1 MVESIERLSAFQIL
15 RKMAHLLMK
24 TRPLLFYG
32 FSITIIVASLM
43 KIKLNSMKRLIF
55 TILSFIITVSTVYAQ
70 KGINKYVSYGAGGRL
85 TMHVDSGA
93 HHVYS
98 GIIFPNQPNTSFNY
112 LPEVNQVSVQMYFQK
127 MDKPENFR
135 YTILDDD
142 KPMALNKPINRK
154 DLKEVIRKD
163 MNWNDELLDST
174 KLGFFTLKDKTLTIL
189 TYDIERPQD
198 VYKNVFFGKPIPKPK
213 IEILAKRFETKNGV
227 DDDRKIRP
235 KQRVE
240 LTFTEKDDELTI
252 VKDRTYIDYIYST
265 SIKDKKTDKIIFES
279 NSWLYG
285 GYLNEEGNKY
295 LPYVKID
302 RGIFKKSGEYE
313 IIIQP
318 SIKWDRYI
326 GGVTDN
332 TISAQELEKYT
343 ARYTLAITLDQE
355 SYTKKEAI
363 IYALILIL
371 FIGSIFYFIL
381 YFFRQRNKKRLA
393 EQEHQKNTAK
403 LQLNSIRSQLN
414 PHFLF
419 NLLTGIQNLMNKN
432 EVDNANRY
440 LSKFARLTRNVL
452 DDKELIS
459 LSQEKN
465 LLDDYLQMEQ
475 LRFGFQYEI
484 NYAQDLDLD
493 IIEIPSMMV
502 QPFVENGV
510 KHGVSQRANAGKI
523 KIEFIKQAKDLILTI
538 EDNGSGFDANKQ
550 YPGLGLQLSNSR
562 IALLNSVYKENRF
575 ILAFQSSTNGTKVDL
590 TLTDWL

>member
-1 MVESIERLSAFQIL
+1 MV
-15 RKMAHLLMK
+15 HLLMQIQS
-24 TRPLLFYG
+24 LLFYG

-85 TMHVDSGA
+85 IMHVDSGA

-135 YTILDDD
+135 YTILVDD

-174 KLGFFTLKDKTLTIL
+174 ELAFFTLKDKTLTIL

-265 SIKDKKTDKIIFES
+265 SIKDKKTDKIIYES

-302 RGIFKKSGEYE
+302 RSIFKKSGDYE
-313 IIIQP
+313 IIIKP
-318 SIKWDRYI
+318 MIKWDKFL

-332 TISAQELEKYT
+332 TISEHELEKYT
-343 ARYTLAITLDQE
+343 ARYTLAISLDQE

-381 YFFRQRNKKRLA
+381 YFVRQRNKKRLA

-419 NLLTGIQNLMNKN
+419 NSLTGIQNLMNKN

-440 LSKFARLTRNVL
+440 LSKFARLTRNIL

-484 NYAQDLDLD
+484 NYVQDLDLD
-493 IIEIPSMMV
+493 NIEIPSMMV

-523 KIEFIKQAKDLILTI
+523 KIEFIKQAKDLLLTI

-575 ILAFQSSTNGTKVDL
+575 ILAIQSSTNGTKVKL